1 MFQVV
6 IVRSVNIHILKKYPT
21 MDEDVICDLFSI
33 CYNEFSKKKKQSDL
47 DIMSRALP
55 EISDR
60 SLETEFW
67 SFRKPVGESASL
79 QPLFS

>member
-1 MFQVV
+1 
-6 IVRSVNIHILKKYPT
+6 

-33 CYNEFSKKKKQSDL
+33 CYNEFSEEKKQSGP
-47 DIMSRALP
+47 DITSHALP
-55 EISDR
+55 ESSDR

-67 SFRKPVGESASL
+67 SFRKPAGESSSL